1 MYGLMQLL
9 NKYKINNECIEFAD
23 KADVFQSTMPC
34 IIVYDDKFYI
44 LKGFIGDKVIIISR
58 TGKETNIKCSDFL
71 AAWNGIALTLH
82 PNRQSTEPNI
92 KAHHKSEIIASA
104 KSSILCF
111 CCLIFVVV
119 SIFANSYNNYI
130 YWYLLII
137 NNLTGIYISF
147 MLLQKQLKIKNNI
160 ANKLCSLVNDKCEKV
175 TDSNGGKIWGLAT
188 LSEVGFAFFFVN
200 VVILILYSKAITS
213 VGLFSFIVLP
223 FSFWSL
229 WYQKFVAKSWCVL
242 CLLCLILMW
251 FQALIFFFSGLMSS
265 IVIDVIPFVI
275 VCLL

>member
-160 ANKLCSLVNDKCEKV
+160 ANMIMMLQKSRRVRTKAGTKHANGHTKELHIMDVVN
-175 TDSNGGKIWGLAT
+175 T
-188 LSEVGFAFFFVN
+188 
-200 VVILILYSKAITS
+200 
-213 VGLFSFIVLP
+213 
-223 FSFWSL
+223 
-229 WYQKFVAKSWCVL
+229 
-242 CLLCLILMW
+242 ILMHLRRRCTARM
-251 FQALIFFFSGLMSS
+251 FLK
-265 IVIDVIPFVI
+265 
-275 VCLL
+275 